1 MARVEFTDPALE
13 DLNGFDNSSKR
24 AILLGLRKL
33 ESEPHKRGSILSG
46 NLHPLRR
53 LVVGKKRIRI
63 LFSVSPDFETS
74 EIFVIADR
82 RDDEVYKIAADRLA
96 KLDE

>member
-1 MARVEFTDPALE
+1 MAKVEFTDPALE
-13 DLNGFDNSSKR
+13 DLNGFDNSSKK
-24 AILLGLRKL
+24 AILIGLRKL
-33 ESEPHKRGSILSG
+33 EIEPQKRGSILSG

-63 LFSVSPDFETS
+63 LYLVALDLETS

-82 RDDEVYKIAADRLA
+82 RDDEVYEIAAERLA
-96 KLDE
+96 KLRE

>member
-13 DLNGFDNSSKR
+13 DLQGFDNISKQ

-33 ESEPHKRGSILSG
+33 EIEPHKRGSILSG

-53 LVVGKKRIRI
+53 LVVAKKRIRI
-63 LFSVSPDFETS
+63 LFSVTPDFETS

-82 RDDEVYKIAADRLA
+82 RDDEVYKIAAQRLA

>member
-1 MARVEFTDPALE
+1 MKVELF
-13 DLNGFDNSSKR
+13 DLAKIDFEGFDNSAKQ

-33 ESEPHKRGSILSG
+33 ENEPQKRGRMLSG

-53 LVVGKKRIRI
+53 LVVGKKQIRI
-63 LFSVSPDFETS
+63 LFRVYENR
-74 EIFVIADR
+74 ELCRVVAIGAR

-96 KLDE
+96 KLEE